1 MKLCMRF
8 EAIFVGQFVYDIIPF
23 PQRRFPE
30 NFILQS
36 RVTQFVNPIS
46 FNVHYNENN
55 SYDRGHRISAFH
67 QDMLRKISYQ
77 RNAHVI

>member
-1 MKLCMRF
+1 MKLCMHF

-23 PQRRFPE
+23 PQHRFPE

-36 RVTQFVNPIS
+36 HITQSVNPIS

-55 SYDRGHRISAFH
+55 R
-67 QDMLRKISYQ
+67 QL
-77 RNAHVI
+77 

>member
-1 MKLCMRF
+1 MKLYMHF
-8 EAIFVGQFVYDIIPF
+8 ETIFVGQFVYDIIPF

-55 SYDRGHRISAFH
+55 RQLRPRTLSNIVSMFY
-67 QDMLRKISYQ
+67 QDML
-77 RNAHVI
+77 